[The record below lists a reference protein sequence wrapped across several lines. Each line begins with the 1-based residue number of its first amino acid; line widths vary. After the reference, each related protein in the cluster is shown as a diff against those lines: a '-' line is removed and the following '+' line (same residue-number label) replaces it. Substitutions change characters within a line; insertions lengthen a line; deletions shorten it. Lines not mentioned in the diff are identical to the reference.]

1 MAKTKKTLGVDK
13 VGTHYELTIN
23 GKSIDGKKYRNLYL
37 AQQALIYWASNN
49 TAPVKFEETDIT
61 AAQLADDEQP
71 SDSE

>member
-1 MAKTKKTLGVDK
+1 MAKKQKTPGVDK
-13 VGTHYELTIN
+13 VGRHYELTVN
-23 GKSIDGKKYRNLYL
+23 GKSIDGVKYRNLYL

-49 TAPVKFEETDIT
+49 TKPVTFIQTDIT

>member
-1 MAKTKKTLGVDK
+1 MAKKQKTPGVDK
-13 VGTHYELTIN
+13 VGQHYELTIN

-49 TAPVKFEETDIT
+49 TAPVTFTETDIT

-71 SDSE
+71 SNSE